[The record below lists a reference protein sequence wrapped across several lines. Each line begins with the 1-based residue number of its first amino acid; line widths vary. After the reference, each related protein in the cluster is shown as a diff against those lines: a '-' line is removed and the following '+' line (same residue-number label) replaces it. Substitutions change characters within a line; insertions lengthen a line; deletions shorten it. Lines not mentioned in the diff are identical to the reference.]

1 MLNSKVMVARRARKK
16 VSAFSFQPSAFA
28 CSGFTMVE
36 IAISLAVIG
45 IALVSIIGVLP
56 HGMRTQQDNRE
67 ETIVNQDATMLLEAI
82 RGGARGLDDLTNY
95 VFAITNDWTNVTTHV
110 GGHNGYTFAGFSVD
124 PGYYY
129 PPVKGT
135 RMTNGQNIIGLL
147 STPQCTDAGGRPV
160 PDLLNGGYS
169 NRVVAYVRSL
179 SGPAG
184 EKPPQ
189 DNDLLR
195 GDSFSYRVLCVNA
208 PVAGYVPPLWQ
219 AKPYNAGDLV
229 AYILNGQTT
238 CWQATAA
245 ILAGY
250 PAPGD
255 PNAPLWRWIPYPQ
268 QLNANLR
275 ELRLTFAWPLLP
287 NGSVPSDSK
296 RQTFRTMVAGQ
307 LAWHARY
314 TNLFFY
320 QPQTFAP
327 AAN

>member
-1 MLNSKVMVARRARKK
+1 MVARRARKK
-16 VSAFSFQPSAFA
+16 VSAFSLQPSAFS

-56 HGMRTQQDNRE
+56 RGMRTQQDNRE
-67 ETIVNQDATMLLEAI
+67 ETIVNQDATILLEAI

-95 VFAITNDWTNVTTHV
+95 VFDIRINWTRYDI
-110 GGHNGYTFAGFSVD
+110 NGAVNGSGANEYTFNSSIPASPFFPINSGF
-124 PGYYY
+124 
-129 PPVKGT
+129 
-135 RMTNGQNIIGLL
+135 RIIGLL
-147 STPQCTDAGGRPV
+147 STPEYVDTNGLPASDLLAGGV
-160 PDLLNGGYS
+160 S

-179 SGPAG
+179 SGPAV

-208 PVAGYVPPLWQ
+208 PVAGHIPFRWQ
-219 AKPYNAGDLV
+219 SQSYNAGDMV
-229 AYILNGQTT
+229 AYPLNGRTT

-245 ILAGY
+245 LLAGY
-250 PAPGD
+250 PAPGGA
-255 PNAPLWRWIPYPQ
+255 NAPLWRWIPYPQ

-275 ELRLTFAWPLLP
+275 ELRLLFSWPLLP
-287 NGSVPSDSK
+287 NNSLPESAK
-296 RQTFRTMVAGQ
+296 RQTFRTLMAGQ
-307 LAWHARY
+307 LARSPGY

-320 QPQTFAP
+320 QPQSFAH